1 MGGRGALSHTRS
13 AHRPIREASRKRL
26 LSSARSMH
34 RASRL
39 AEDDFGADAHRGTA
53 LQPCRG
59 VAMAEL
65 LRVLRTLHRTL
76 HAQPM
81 PRPLLFRCI
90 AVTPGLVRLGYRL
103 RPTRACAHRRGAR

>member
-1 MGGRGALSHTRS
+1 M
-13 AHRPIREASRKRL
+13 RL
-26 LSSARSMH
+26 LSSARSM
-34 RASRL
+34 RTASRR
-39 AEDDFGADAHRGTA
+39 AEDDFGVDAHRGTA

-81 PRPLLFRCI
+81 PNPFLLYCI
-90 AVTPGLVRLGYRL
+90 EVMPGLLRLGYRL
-103 RPTRACAHRRGAR
+103 RPLPAPVHRRGAR